1 MAKLVLVVDDDPDV
15 WEILSL
21 RLKSYGYDMISAK
34 DGAQGIQKAR
44 ELLPDLV
51 LLDFV
56 LPDGLGIEVL
66 KKLKADS
73 KDAVSKIPIIM
84 LTGKEEH
91 ERDCLDSGAAGYITK
106 PFDLFQLRETLTK
119 FLSH

>member
-44 ELLPDLV
+44 ELTPDLI
-51 LLDFV
+51 LLDFG
-56 LPDGLGIEVL
+56 LPDEPGIEIL
-66 KKLKADS
+66 KKFKSDKTIS
-73 KDAVSKIPIIM
+73 QIPVVM
-84 LTGKEEH
+84 LTGMEEH
-91 ERDCLDSGAAGYITK
+91 ERACLESGAASYITK

-119 FLSH
+119 FLS